1 MYLLY
6 SFLFSIWV
14 IAMIPY
20 FLYNAVRHKKYLPSI
35 KQRLGNLPDS
45 LKFDGRPTIWIHA
58 CSVGETLS
66 VQPLAKLMH
75 ERFPEARFVF
85 SAITKT
91 GYAIANERFAIYGE
105 GNAFYFPIDLASI
118 ASRVLDWIQPSLFIT
133 IDTEIWPN
141 VLRQA
146 KLRGIPV
153 VMVNGRIS
161 AASFKWYIKVQ
172 PLLGQ
177 VFDNYAALLMKAQ
190 EDAERVQ
197 RLGAPPSRISVI
209 GNIKYD
215 RGASEAK
222 VVEEKTRAID
232 EAFGI
237 TKFGTPIIV
246 AGSTHDD
253 EEKTLLDVFR
263 RVRADERFTNARL
276 MIVPRHPERFAAVAT
291 LVEKEGFIVQRRSEN
306 KPADPNA
313 QVLILD
319 TLGELGTAY
328 QFGDVVFV
336 GGTLI
341 PHGGQSIMEPAA
353 WSRAIVIGPSMKNF
367 PGIIDD
373 FNARGAVAQISA
385 TETDKELQK
394 DQLTAEILRLL
405 ADAPLRESM
414 GRAALSIFEES
425 QGATQRAVDKIEEIY
440 RKATF
445 PVGGVA
451 QQTVRYE

>member
-1 MYLLY
+1 MYALY

-14 IAMIPY
+14 IVMTPY
-20 FLYNAVRHKKYLPSI
+20 FLYNAWRHKKYLPAL
-35 KQRLGNLPDS
+35 KQRLGNLPET
-45 LKFDGRPTIWIHA
+45 LKSDGRPTIWIHA

-66 VQPLAKLMH
+66 VQPLAKLLH
-75 ERFPEARFVF
+75 ERFPDSRLVF

-105 GNAFYFPIDLASI
+105 GNAFYFPIDLAVI
-118 ASRVLDWIQPSLFIT
+118 ANRVLDWIKPSLFIT

-146 KLRGIPV
+146 RARKIPIV
-153 VMVNGRIS
+153 LVNGRIS
-161 AASFKWYIKVQ
+161 AKSFKSYIKVR
-172 PLLGQ
+172 GIMNK
-177 VFDNYAALLMKAQ
+177 VFDNYSELLMKAQ
-190 EDAERVQ
+190 EDAERIQ
-197 RLGAPPSRISVI
+197 FLGASPSKVRVI

-215 RGASEAK
+215 RGSSEAQ
-222 VVEEKTRAID
+222 VIEEKTRAID

-237 TKFGTPIIV
+237 TKFGTPLIV

-263 RVRADERFTNARL
+263 RIRSDARFADARL
-276 MIVPRHPERFAAVAT
+276 MIVPRHPERFGPVAH
-291 LVEKEGFIVQRRSEN
+291 LAEHEGFTVQRRSEG

-319 TLGELGTAY
+319 TLGELGAAY
-328 QFGDVVFV
+328 QFGTVTFV

-385 TETDKELQK
+385 TEVYKDAQK

-405 ADAPLRESM
+405 ADPELRERM
-414 GRAALSIFEES
+414 GKAALSIFEES
-425 QGATQRAVDKIEEIY
+425 QGATARAVDRIEQIY
-440 RKATF
+440 REA
-445 PVGGVA
+445 VA
-451 QQTVRYE
+451 V